1 MLEAAVQ
8 GIAAITQPVP
18 LGFLIFGV
26 LLGVWGGA
34 LPGVGGPAQLAVLL
48 PFAMLMEPI
57 NAIAFLIGVTTVG
70 NTGNTFTSVLVAVPG
85 GSGAQAT
92 VLDGYPMAQ
101 NGEAK
106 RALSAAFM
114 VSMLGGLIGAFFLF
128 ASLPILKVLV
138 RAFGAPEL
146 FMFTIWGLSM
156 VGTLSSGAPL
166 KGLTAAII
174 GVLLSTV
181 GQDVKSGVMRFDFD
195 EPYLWEGISV
205 VLISLSVFAI
215 PEMIALAARKSR
227 VAEVTALG
235 ETGVWQGIR
244 DGLRHKWLVFRSAVI
259 GTWVGILPGLG
270 SDVAD
275 WFAYANARQ
284 TEKNTERF
292 GKGDVR
298 GVIAPESSN
307 NAKEGGALITTLAFG
322 IPGSTSMAL
331 LLIAFVA
338 VGLQPGPEM
347 LSGQLNYIY
356 AIIFA
361 LAFSQIIASLIC
373 WAMIKPA
380 AYVCFFPFYVL
391 VPFIVALT
399 FLSAFS
405 AHFSMYDIITLLFLS
420 LFGYLLKVT
429 GWPRAPVVLG
439 FVLGEKV
446 ELYLWLS
453 VARYDMEWVWRP
465 GVLILAALVLF
476 TLLWPVWNAFQ
487 EQKREAANANSTTG
501 GGTP

>member
-1 MLEAAVQ
+1 MLESALQ
-8 GIAAITQPVP
+8 GLVAISAPEP

-26 LLGVWGGA
+26 ILGVWGGA
-34 LPGVGGPAQLAVLL
+34 LPGVGGPAQLAMLL
-48 PFAMLMEPI
+48 PFAMLMSPI

-85 GSGAQAT
+85 GSGSQAT
-92 VLDGYPMAQ
+92 VLDGYPMAR

-114 VSMLGGLIGAFFLF
+114 VSMIGGIIGALLLF
-128 ASLPILKVLV
+128 GSLPIMKPLV
-138 RAFGAPEL
+138 RSFGSPEL

-156 VGTLSSGAPL
+156 IGTMSSGAPL
-166 KGLTAAII
+166 KGLTAAVL
-174 GVLLSTV
+174 GVMLSTV
-181 GQDVKSGVMRFDFD
+181 GQDVKSGQMRFDFD
-195 EPYLWEGISV
+195 QPYLWEGVSV
-205 VLISLSVFAI
+205 VLISLSIFAI
-215 PEMIALAARKSR
+215 PEMIALASRKGR
-227 VAEVTALG
+227 VAEVSELG
-235 ETGVWQGIR
+235 ETGILQGIM
-244 DGLRHKWLVFRSAVI
+244 DAFHHKWLILRSAAI

-275 WFAYANARQ
+275 WFAYAHAKQ
-284 TEKNTERF
+284 TEKNTENF
-292 GKGDVR
+292 GRGDVR

-338 VGLQPGPEM
+338 VGLNPGPEM
-347 LSGQLNYIY
+347 LTSQIHYVY

-361 LAFSQIIASLIC
+361 LAFSQILASGIC

-380 AYVCFFPFYVL
+380 AHVCFFPFYFL
-391 VPFIVALT
+391 VPIIVSLT

-405 AHFSMYDIITLLFLS
+405 AHFSMIDIFALLALS
-420 LFGYLLKVT
+420 MFGYLMKLH

-439 FVLGEKV
+439 FVLGDKV

-453 VARYDMEWVWRP
+453 VARYDMEWVFRP
-465 GVLILAALVLF
+465 GVLILGTLVAV
-476 TLLWPVWNAFQ
+476 TLLYPVWRARRISLKNQ
-487 EQKREAANANSTTG
+487 IETG
-501 GGTP
+501 

>member
-1 MLEAAVQ
+1 MLEAALQ
-8 GIAAITQPVP
+8 GLSAISAPVP
-18 LGFLIFGV
+18 LGFLVFGV
-26 LLGVWGGA
+26 LLGLWGGA

-48 PFAMLMEPI
+48 PFAMLMEPM

-85 GSGAQAT
+85 GSGSQAT
-92 VLDGYPMAQ
+92 VLDGYPMAR
-101 NGEAK
+101 NGEAR

-114 VSMLGGLIGAFFLF
+114 VSMLGGIIGAFVLF
-128 ASLPILKVLV
+128 ATLPVMRTIV
-138 RAFGAPEL
+138 RSFGSPEL

-156 VGTLSSGAPL
+156 LGTLSSGAPL
-166 KGLTAAII
+166 KGLTAGIL

-181 GQDVKSGVMRFDFD
+181 GQDVKSGQMRFDFD
-195 EPYLWEGISV
+195 LPYLWEGVSV
-205 VLISLSVFAI
+205 VLVSLSIFAI
-215 PEMIALAARKSR
+215 PEMIALASRKGR
-227 VAEVTALG
+227 IAEVAELG
-235 ETGVWQGIR
+235 EGGTMQGIR
-244 DGLRHKWLVFRSAVI
+244 DAFRHWWLVLRCSAI
-259 GTWVGILPGLG
+259 GTWVGVLPGLG

-275 WFAYANARQ
+275 WFAYAHARQ
-284 TEKNTERF
+284 TEKNPERF
-292 GKGDVR
+292 GSGDVR

-338 VGLQPGPEM
+338 VGLNPGPEM
-347 LSGQLNYIY
+347 LAQQLNYVY

-361 LAFSQIIASLIC
+361 LVVSQILASGIC

-391 VPFIVALT
+391 VPIIMALAI
-399 FLSAFS
+399 LSAFA
-405 AHFSMYDIITLLFLS
+405 AHFAMEDIIALLALS
-420 LFGYLLKVT
+420 MLGYFMKLN
-429 GWPRAPVVLG
+429 GWPRAPIVLG

-453 VARYDMEWVWRP
+453 IARYDMDWIWRP
-465 GVLILAALVLF
+465 GVLMLF
-476 TLLWPVWNAFQ
+476 TLVAVTLLYPVWRQLRN
-487 EQKREAANANSTTG
+487 NSAPAQQTSAR
-501 GGTP
+501 